1 MPFMH
6 DVPEVF
12 RISVV
17 YGDNIPCGRGQ
28 KVFETA
34 FETVDNVIGPVVDKS
49 VNGCRDC
56 YIET

>member
-1 MPFMH
+1 MH